1 MVRGR
6 GERAEARRPVTGHAA
21 ADTTSSLEGRSHR
34 APVRRRRD
42 LESAKVRRTPGGEG
56 GGTSTHGTVPWWVV
70 VSPRGRAGRAG
81 RVGLPESL
89 SSYTSILFSFSCC
102 RWGVPLSLSLSR
114 FTTLWPASGKGA
126 SQPTVWLAAGDPPRR
141 PPSRT
146 FPKSI
151 FHMEIS
157 GTGPGTGRQGINT
170 QTNMAPRRGD

>member
-56 GGTSTHGTVPWWVV
+56 GGGTSTHGTVPWWVV

-89 SSYTSILFSFSCC
+89 SSYTSILFSVSC
-102 RWGVPLSLSLSR
+102 LSLGSSAFALALALHNTLAR
-114 FTTLWPASGKGA
+114 FRKKVPR
-126 SQPTVWLAAGDPPRR
+126 SQRFGWRR
-141 PPSRT
+141 
-146 FPKSI
+146 
-151 FHMEIS
+151 EILRGGLRRGHFQS
-157 GTGPGTGRQGINT
+157 PYGNFRDR
-170 QTNMAPRRGD
+170 APRHQHPNQHGAAEG

>member
-42 LESAKVRRTPGGEG
+42 LESAKVRRTPGGKRG
-56 GGTSTHGTVPWWVV
+56 GGHPPTGPCHGGWLCRHAGGRGGRGGLAYQRAC
-70 VSPRGRAGRAG
+70 PRTRA
-81 RVGLPESL
+81 
-89 SSYTSILFSFSCC
+89 SCSRFLVC

-114 FTTLWPASGKGA
+114 FTTLWPASGKRC
-126 SQPTVWLAAGDPPRR
+126 LAANGLAGGGRSSAEASVADI
-141 PPSRT
+141 S
-146 FPKSI
+146 KV
-151 FHMEIS
+151 HMEIS
-157 GTGPGTGRQGINT
+157 GTGRQGINT

>member
-42 LESAKVRRTPGGEG
+42 LESAKVCRTPGGRG
-56 GGTSTHGTVPWWVV
+56 GGHPATTSHRTVPSWVV
-70 VSPRGRAGRAG
+70 VSHAGGRGGRGGLAYQRACPRTRA
-81 RVGLPESL
+81 
-89 SSYTSILFSFSCC
+89 SCS
-102 RWGVPLSLSLSR
+102 RFLLSLGSSTFALALALHNTLAR
-114 FTTLWPASGKGA
+114 FRKRC
-126 SQPTVWLAAGDPPRR
+126 LAANGLAGGGRSSAEASVADI
-141 PPSRT
+141 S
-146 FPKSI
+146 KV
-151 FHMEIS
+151 HMEIS

>member
-89 SSYTSILFSFSCC
+89 SSYTSILFSVSCC

-114 FTTLWPASGKGA
+114 FTTLWPASEKRC
-126 SQPTVWLAAGDPPRR
+126 LAANGLAGGGRSSAEASVADI
-141 PPSRT
+141 S
-146 FPKSI
+146 KV
-151 FHMEIS
+151 HMEIS